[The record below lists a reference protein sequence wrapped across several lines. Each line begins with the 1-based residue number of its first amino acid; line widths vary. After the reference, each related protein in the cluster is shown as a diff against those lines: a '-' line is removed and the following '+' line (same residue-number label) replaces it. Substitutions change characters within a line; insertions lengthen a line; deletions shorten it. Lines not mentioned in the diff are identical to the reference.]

1 MALFVTQ
8 FRSMSR
14 LPTFQGG
21 PPAPT
26 LQAPAIR
33 TDVYTPG
40 AGNAQSAA
48 FDPACNFIRVHTDAA
63 VKIAI
68 GANPDAT
75 AAAEGFRLAAGQT
88 ETFGV
93 SPDHKIAHATTT

>member
-8 FRSMSR
+8 FRSLSR

-40 AGNAQSAA
+40 AGNAQSPA
-48 FDPACNFIRVHTDAA
+48 FDPACAFVRVHTDAA

-68 GANPDAT
+68 DANPDAT
-75 AAAEGFRLAAGQT
+75 AATQGFRLAAGQT

-93 SPDHKIAHATTT
+93 NPAHLIAYATTA

>member
-8 FRSMSR
+8 FRSLSR

-21 PPAPT
+21 PPGPA

-48 FDPACNFIRVHTDAA
+48 FDPACAFIRVHTDAA

-75 AAAEGFRLAAGQT
+75 AATEGFRMSAGQT

-93 SPDHKIAHATTT
+93 APGHLIAYATTT